1 MQLENLSDS
10 ELEEL
15 KQSLERK
22 IARYDNL
29 QLAKKVAL

>member
-22 IARYDNL
+22 IARYNNL
-29 QLAKKVAL
+29 QLAKKVCL

>member
-1 MQLENLSDS
+1 MRLENLSDN

-22 IARYDNL
+22 IARYNNL
-29 QLAKKVAL
+29 QLAKKVCL

>member
-15 KQSLERK
+15 KRILEMK
-22 IARYDNL
+22 IARYNNL
-29 QLAKKVAL
+29 QLAKKVCL

>member
-1 MQLENLSDS
+1 MQLETLSDS

-22 IARYDNL
+22 IARYNNL
-29 QLAKKVAL
+29 QLAKKVSL